1 VTSDGRSAVRVRH
14 RRAILDAAV
23 ALIQAGEG
31 ARFTAD
37 ELAVRAGVSRRTV
50 FNHFA
55 SLDDVLLAVC
65 SETLDVVAE
74 QVRVF
79 PGPAGAGEDSRAAMF
94 TALSHA
100 LRAAELSGPVLQV
113 WQALG
118 GPLVDAQ
125 RTGAFAQH
133 ALALVAE
140 GLTTQL
146 SERFPDADP
155 LDVALLASLLAHGLG
170 VIAGHW
176 VSAAV
181 PGQPP
186 DPAEWDHLLERLLD
200 TVGSGYLP
208 APGPGYL
215 PASRADRADPRPMPT
230 EPQGGNDRG

>member
-1 VTSDGRSAVRVRH
+1 VTVDGRSAVRVRH

-23 ALIQAGEG
+23 SLIRAGDG

-65 SETLDVVAE
+65 TETLDVVAE

-79 PGPAGAGEDSRAAMF
+79 PGSAAVADGGRAAMF
-94 TALSHA
+94 TALAHA
-100 LRAAELSGPVLQV
+100 LRAADLSGPILQV

-118 GPLVDAQ
+118 GSLGDAQ
-125 RTGAFAQH
+125 RTRGFAQQ

-140 GLTTQL
+140 QL
-146 SERFPDADP
+146 AAQLAGHYPDADP
-155 LDVALLASLLAHGLG
+155 LDVALLASLLTHGLG
-170 VIAGHW
+170 VIAGQW
-176 VSAAV
+176 VSSAE
-181 PGQPP
+181 PGRPP
-186 DPAEWDHLLERLLD
+186 EPGDWDRLLQRLLD

-208 APGPGYL
+208 ASRSD
-215 PASRADRADPRPMPT
+215 PATPRPTPT
-230 EPQGGNDRG
+230 ESQEGNERG

>member
-1 VTSDGRSAVRVRH
+1 VTFDGRSAVRVRH

-23 ALIQAGEG
+23 TLIQAGEG

-37 ELAVRAGVSRRTV
+37 ELAARAGVSRRTV

-74 QVRVF
+74 QVREF
-79 PGPAGAGEDSRAAMF
+79 PGSAGAGDESRAAMF
-94 TALSHA
+94 TALADA
-100 LRAAELSGPVLQV
+100 LRAAELSEPIQQV
-113 WQALG
+113 WRALG
-118 GPLVDAQ
+118 GPLVDPQ

-146 SERFPDADP
+146 ANRFPDADP
-155 LDVALLASLLAHGLG
+155 LDAALLASLLAHGLG

-186 DPAEWDHLLERLLD
+186 DSADWDNLLERLLD

-208 APGPGYL
+208 AT
-215 PASRADRADPRPMPT
+215 RADRAAARPMLT
-230 EPQGGNDRG
+230 ESQEGKDRG